1 MKGYFNPSLFT
12 IVAAQC
18 LAYENAH
25 TSAAYFD
32 PISTVDH
39 WKEIP
44 LGLLRLLGEAIMVQ
58 VQAAAACT
66 VKMGLSL
73 WHIVCHSSCR

>member
-1 MKGYFNPSLFT
+1 MKGYFNPSLVT

-58 VQAAAACT
+58 VQAAAANC
-66 VKMGLSL
+66 KNG
-73 WHIVCHSSCR
+73 IVIMT